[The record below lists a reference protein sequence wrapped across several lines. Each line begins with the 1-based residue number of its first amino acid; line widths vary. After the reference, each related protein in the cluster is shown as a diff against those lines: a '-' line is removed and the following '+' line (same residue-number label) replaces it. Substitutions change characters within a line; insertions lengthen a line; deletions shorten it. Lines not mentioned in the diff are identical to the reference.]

1 MAIKGE
7 TEYANATLD
16 PYKYPYLIMDHSVQC
31 DPSHIH
37 SRMHHKS
44 FTHSHTHTHT
54 LASRILTSG
63 TLSHINKLPH
73 IISCYYNTNSSK
85 LKKNDSLTY

>member
-16 PYKYPYLIMDHSVQC
+16 PYKYPYLITDHSVQY

-37 SRMHHKS
+37 SRMHHKP
-44 FTHSHTHTHT
+44 FTHSHTHT
-54 LASRILTSG
+54 
-63 TLSHINKLPH
+63 LSHHVHSHH
-73 IISCYYNTNSSK
+73 ITYT
-85 LKKNDSLTY
+85 LTHK